1 MTATQPDRQGID
13 GSEPAADPTPLDGAR
28 SLDPARSHGAPITRA
43 YTRLP
48 RWLPPVAVGGLAMGA
63 CIYVGLVDPSTT
75 SSAFYPQCTFKALTG
90 LDCPGCGLTRA
101 MHSVVTGH
109 PGRALDH
116 NILIALILPLA
127 VYTYFV
133 WVSRTMFGWELPYV
147 RVSKKVGYVIGP
159 LILVFWVV
167 RNLPWAPFNWLN
179 SAASGGTV

>member
-1 MTATQPDRQGID
+1 MTATHPDRQSVD
-13 GSEPAADPTPLDGAR
+13 GSGQEPDDVVAVAPEDVEPIAGYR
-28 SLDPARSHGAPITRA
+28 APITRTL
-43 YTRLP
+43 TRIP
-48 RWLPPVAVGGLAMGA
+48 QWVPPVAVGGLAIGA
-63 CIYVGLVDPSTT
+63 CIYVGLVDPNTS

-101 MHSVVTGH
+101 MHAVVTGH
-109 PGRALDH
+109 PLRALDH

-147 RVSKKVGYVIGP
+147 RVSKRVGYAIGP

-179 SAASGGTV
+179 SSAAGAV